1 MRSNVYIKVVVEH
14 GPDEKPEDLGAELCR
29 QLQKIGERALIER
42 HLGHLLAGNQGGDGR
57 ILGLDLGCL
66 GLNLDGLLDVS

>member
-29 QLQKIGERALIER
+29 QLEKIYSVRRAEVSSV
-42 HLGHLLAGNQGGDGR
+42 ANE
-57 ILGLDLGCL
+57 LDQ
-66 GLNLDGLLDVS
+66 

>member
-29 QLQKIGERALIER
+29 QLQKIYAVRRAE
-42 HLGHLLAGNQGGDGR
+42 
-57 ILGLDLGCL
+57 
-66 GLNLDGLLDVS
+66 VSSVSNEQDH